1 MLYRGPGS
9 AHVIRHHGPFLKDKD
24 ILNVTKFWSDQAE
37 PVFDETILNQFN
49 GSEGDGTGFAESID
63 EEQDE
68 RYEEILNWVQTQK
81 EVSASLIQ
89 RRFALGYPRAA
100 RLIESFER
108 NGIVGPANGSK
119 PRAVLIHNLKEL

>member
-1 MLYRGPGS
+1 
-9 AHVIRHHGPFLKDKD
+9 LKDKD
-24 ILNVTKFWSDQAE
+24 IANITSFWSEQAE
-37 PVFDETILNQFN
+37 PVFDESVLAQLNGN
-49 GSEGDGTGFAESID
+49 SVSDIDGSESSGTSD

-68 RYEEILNWVQTQK
+68 RYQEIVNWLQTQK

-119 PRAVLIHNLKEL
+119 PRSVLIHNLKEL